1 MLRGRRIMKL
11 RDAERLRFSHPP
23 QQDSCAGTNQC
34 LALDITGTPNDQTA
48 QRTNSY
54 VPGSSLLDNRDMRP
68 TVHLYTR
75 PPRPRPMPCR
85 LTRCLGNLLL
95 TRCLVPLLTRG
106 GKESCFDRTTRVTC
120 ASDGEHFACR
130 ASLDIMCAVSCDGLV
145 HCVPCFPGAI
155 QARGCEAGL
164 VQPSLPLDLA
174 MQLVALLPRGRFS
187 FVDKASAGD
196 LQPYR

>member
-1 MLRGRRIMKL
+1 MFGTGHHGNAQWPNCTENEFVRTRFKPTRQSRYEANGAPVHQAPPSAA
-11 RDAERLRFSHPP
+11 DAVQIDPMSRQPAIH
-23 QQDSCAGTNQC
+23 QVSC
-34 LALDITGTPNDQTA
+34 
-48 QRTNSY
+48 
-54 VPGSSLLDNRDMRP
+54 
-68 TVHLYTR
+68 
-75 PPRPRPMPCR
+75 
-85 LTRCLGNLLL
+85 
-95 TRCLVPLLTRG
+95 PLLTRG
-106 GKESCFDRTTRVTC
+106 GKESCFDRTMRVTC